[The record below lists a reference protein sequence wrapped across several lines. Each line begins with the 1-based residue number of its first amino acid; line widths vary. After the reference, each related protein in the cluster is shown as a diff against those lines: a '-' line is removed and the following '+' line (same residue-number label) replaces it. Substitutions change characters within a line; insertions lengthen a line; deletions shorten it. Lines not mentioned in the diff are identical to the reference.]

1 MHELHLYCVGIAA
14 ELYASELS
22 VLLEPKRP
30 NSDYVLGPNLLRLIN
45 WEVCCIWV
53 QRDSQ
58 CSVLNRKQNRV
69 TNCAP
74 WVHNRVKWKS
84 TWDRKFWGKP
94 IYLWISATAAQL
106 DCKAQY
112 HRSPL
117 TGQSAHSRKCT
128 DFLQLL
134 TPNRGF
140 GRNPVWRFFWF
151 RNWTSCG
158 TFIRSLSERRLRVK
172 IFHSEFR
179 VYCNLLCCLSDP
191 IGGLVYFWEMQLQA
205 GKENPR
211 LDEQSSGLEQL
222 ALNSGWFISGYGCQ
236 RDDLTLVVYIR
247 WLETLRAAHEL
258 LLRHFLQFFSDR
270 VRCIR
275 GIKLV
280 LKF

>member
-1 MHELHLYCVGIAA
+1 MHEFYLYCAGIAA

-30 NSDYVLGPNLLRLIN
+30 NYDYVLGPNLLRLIN
-45 WEVCCIWV
+45 WEVCSIWV
-53 QRDSQ
+53 QRDTR
-58 CSVLNRKQNRV
+58 CSVLNRK
-69 TNCAP
+69 T
-74 WVHNRVKWKS
+74 NRVKNCDFWKNNWWKWKS
-84 TWDRKFWGKP
+84 SRDRKFWGKP

-112 HRSPL
+112 RRSPR
-117 TGQSAHSRKCT
+117 TGQSAHSRKRT

-151 RNWTSCG
+151 RNWTSCR
-158 TFIRSLSERRLRVK
+158 TFNRSLSERWLRVK

-191 IGGLVYFWEMQLQA
+191 IGGLVYFLEMQLQA
-205 GKENPR
+205 GKENTR

-222 ALNSGWFISGYGCQ
+222 ALNNGWFISCYCG
-236 RDDLTLVVYIR
+236 
-247 WLETLRAAHEL
+247 
-258 LLRHFLQFFSDR
+258 
-270 VRCIR
+270 
-275 GIKLV
+275 
-280 LKF
+280 